1 MPKREPVAEE
11 PQEVQ
16 EAVAE
21 SKPAKKTAGK
31 KVIKENI
38 LLKRISKLIDGY
50 GLSEQIEEI
59 VEKRV
64 TSEGISK
71 PTVFVTFKEPKKNIG
86 EFLYEHF
93 LQDISGSFLMFE
105 VLEPTEGEDD
115 ALLAFFEFDEN
126 EE

>member
-11 PQEVQ
+11 PQVTK

-21 SKPAKKTAGK
+21 GTPAKKTGGK
-31 KVIKENI
+31 KLVKENV
-38 LLKRISKLIDGY
+38 LLKRINKLIDDY
-50 GLSEQIEEI
+50 GLSDQVEEI

-64 TSEGISK
+64 TASGVSK

-93 LQDISGSFLMFE
+93 LQDVSGSFLMFE